1 MSGIRLWGGP
11 IFWFIIVILL
21 YMAYKA
27 PTTLSDLIGSI
38 FHLIGTIGNGVVQ
51 FLNHLGIG

>member
-1 MSGIRLWGGP
+1 MSGIRLRGGV
-11 IFWFIIVILL
+11 IFWLIVVVLL

-27 PTTLSDLIGSI
+27 PTTLSALIGSI
-38 FHLIGTIGNGVVQ
+38 LHLFATIGNGFVQ